1 MYISIVSILIALCIK
16 TMWSLYI
23 SHTAPN
29 NSSAW
34 PLSYCL
40 NGTAYFSLM
49 VSKLAAKG
57 WYNSHHTPEQ
67 NQTKVTFLP
76 TEMWEYFKSI
86 ILKNNEQFSSVYNA
100 AGLI

>member
-1 MYISIVSILIALCIK
+1 MAIVLLFEQ
-16 TMWSLYI
+16 
-23 SHTAPN
+23 H
-29 NSSAW
+29 
-34 PLSYCL
+34 CL
-40 NGTAYFSLM
+40 FFSN

-76 TEMWEYFKSI
+76 IEMWEYFKSI